1 MTDTER
7 YSETTEQHFP
17 ITVLSRQYNDA
28 AALNDKL
35 FAWIKDMA
43 ARYGD
48 TGENAARDPAIAT
61 RGGYQTSRQMNLFQ
75 VERPEIRQ
83 FRDRY
88 VLPAVHHYLRTVFS
102 SEAEKVNPTL
112 VGWSNLLGPGD
123 WQGPHMHPTESN
135 LASGVYYVR
144 LPEVTPPEGCIEF
157 LNPHPIS
164 QHHGFTPSRRI
175 VPSEGQLL
183 LFPPFYLHYVH
194 PLRSAED
201 RAIIAF
207 DVLARSGKIQFTF

>member
-1 MTDTER
+1 MTETDR
-7 YSETTEQHFP
+7 YSETIEQHFP
-17 ITVLSRQYNDA
+17 IMVLARQYNDA

-43 ARYGD
+43 TRYED
-48 TGENAARDPAIAT
+48 TDQNASRDPEIAT
-61 RGGYQTSRQMNLFQ
+61 KGGYQTSRKMNLFQ

-88 VLPAVHHYLRTVFS
+88 IRPAVHHYLHSVFGDES
-102 SEAEKVNPTL
+102 KSIDPAL

-123 WQGPHMHPTESN
+123 WQGPHMHPTETN

-144 LPEVTPPEGCIEF
+144 IPETTPPEGCIEF

-164 QHHGFTPSRRI
+164 QHHGFSPSRRI
-175 VPSEGQLL
+175 VPSEGLLL

-194 PLRSAED
+194 PLRSTED

-207 DVLARSGKIQFTF
+207 DVQARKGAFNFIF

>member
-1 MTDTER
+1 MSDNDR
-7 YSETTEQHFP
+7 YNESIEQHFP
-17 ITVLSRQYNDA
+17 ITVLSRQYKDTA
-28 AALNDKL
+28 ELNAKL

-43 ARYGD
+43 ERYGE
-48 TGENAARDPAIAT
+48 TEQNAARDPNIAT
-61 RGGYQTSRQMNLFQ
+61 RGGYQTSRKTNLFQ
-75 VERPEIRQ
+75 VDRPEIRK
-83 FRDRY
+83 FRDSY
-88 VLPAVHHYLRTVFS
+88 VLPAVHHYLRTVF
-102 SEAEKVNPTL
+102 ADQAKKVDPTL
-112 VGWSNLLGPGD
+112 IGWSNLLGPGD

-135 LASGVYYVR
+135 LVSGVYYVR

-194 PLRSAED
+194 PLRDKQD

-207 DVLARSGKIQFTF
+207 DVLARSSALSFTF